1 MFALRRIRKVYG
13 LEVFMAYI
21 EIKDLSFSYDEDGEK
36 VFENFGLNFEKGTYT
51 AILGRNGSGKSTLAK
66 LLCGILQPDNGTVTV
81 GGLSTADEEQLYNIR
96 RGCGMIFQNPDNQ
109 IVASVVEEDVAFA
122 PENLGVPSAEIR
134 GIVDEALA
142 LVGMTEYAKH
152 STYKLSGGQKQRVA
166 IAGVLAMRPQC
177 IIFDEATAML
187 DPLGRRDIIA
197 TMHRLNKENG
207 ITVINITHY
216 MNEAAEADRI
226 VVLDGGRVMLDGTP
240 EQVFS
245 EGERL
250 RAAKLSTPQITE
262 LCDALRAKGISLPRG
277 ILHTMQAADA
287 IENYIKGIQA

>member
-1 MFALRRIRKVYG
+1 
-13 LEVFMAYI
+13 MAYI
-21 EIKDLSFSYDEDGEK
+21 EIKDLSFAYDEGGENVFDG
-36 VFENFGLNFEKGTYT
+36 FDLSFEKGTYT

-66 LLCGILQPDNGTVTV
+66 LLCGLLQPDKGTVTV

-134 GIVDEALA
+134 DIVDEALA
-142 LVGMTEYAKH
+142 LVGMSEYAKH

-197 TMHRLNKENG
+197 TMRRLNKENG

-245 EGERL
+245 EGEKL
-250 RAAKLSTPQITE
+250 RAAKLATPQITE
-262 LCDALRAKGISLPRG
+262 LCDILREKDVDLPQG